1 MPILNPYE
9 SAESA
14 RVIYE
19 ILSPNKI
26 LHRLFPQSINDNFEL
41 ASGTKMTGKSGG
53 LILQSTSGFAL
64 AARGKSMAF
73 KDDALLVIRGTKKFV
88 DWITDANA
96 FLVKP
101 QRYPCTQRF

>member
-14 RVIYE
+14 RAIYE

-26 LHRLFPQSINDNFEL
+26 LHELFPQSINDNIHL

-53 LILQSTSGFAL
+53 RVLQFTAGFAMT
-64 AARGKSMAF
+64 ARGKSMAHQ
-73 KDDALLVIRGTKKFV
+73 DDEYINSKK
-88 DWITDANA
+88 
-96 FLVKP
+96 
-101 QRYPCTQRF
+101 